1 MTSKEILTH
10 LDVEGYCV
18 IENLI
23 PPDEIVQVR
32 ESVAGHLQ
40 AAFEENERKMAEVR
54 GKGHRIGGAGVQAHP
69 GIINVDQSFAPYLAH
84 KSILEPLRALWGPYV
99 RLRSAKGFV
108 SRPGFTRGGLHA
120 DAPYIQGAP
129 MRMNAPYQDF
139 TAKVTTVWMLSS
151 FTLENGGTILVPGT
165 HRAEN
170 NRTGGLDLPVPHPGE
185 VRATGP
191 AGSVVMFDSRTWHG
205 SGDNCSEENRVGVVM
220 TYFPWWLGQDPSM
233 PPGTPERERLKEE
246 TGLSDDELGAGT
258 GLFPIEAYEAL
269 PEEVKPLLRHWVR
282 R

>member
-1 MTSKEILTH
+1 MNTEETLEQLRLHGWCTIQ
-10 LDVEGYCV
+10 DV
-18 IENLI
+18 I
-23 PPDEIVQVR
+23 PASEVEQVR
-32 ESVAGHLQ
+32 RSVEATVLSR
-40 AAFEENERKMAEVR
+40 RKNDSDSVDTPD
-54 GKGHRIGGAGVQAHP
+54 VL
-69 GIINVDQSFAPYLAH
+69 NVDQSFAPYLAH

-151 FTLENGGTILVPGT
+151 FTLENGGTILVPGS
-165 HRAEN
+165 HRSEN

-185 VRATGP
+185 VRATGA

-205 SGDNCSEENRVGVVM
+205 SGENGSEENRVGVVM

-246 TGLSDDELGAGT
+246 TGLSDDELGVGT
-258 GLFPIEAYEAL
+258 GLFPVAAYEEL
-269 PEEVKPLLRHWVR
+269 PEDVKPLLRHWVR